1 MARINPALFE
11 RLEQKFGLSRRR
23 VYALIDEKVRATH
36 LPGHLAAIVLASE
49 RGIIFPDS
57 YLQKTSQKFGMPPG
71 VRRRHQ
77 ELFPAAPR
85 RAWPVRF
92 FLMIGLFWF
101 LKLPF

>member
-49 RGIIFPDS
+49 RGINISRFVSSEDLAEIRHAARGSAPPS
-57 YLQKTSQKFGMPPG
+57 GAVPSSSPTSLAGQ
-71 VRRRHQ
+71 V
-77 ELFPAAPR
+77 
-85 RAWPVRF
+85 